1 MSLRLQRQRLQ
12 KKLAN
17 LLEIP
22 DDIVLDLPRITLLGN
37 MQMLIENHK
46 GIIEYTGELVRIRLN
61 RKELIISG
69 IGLSLGNLQAEELII
84 EGEITGLNFELN

>member
-1 MSLRLQRQRLQ
+1 MSLRSQRQRLQ
-12 KKLAN
+12 KKLAH

-46 GIIEYTGELVRIRLN
+46 GIIEYTAELVRVRLN
-61 RKELIISG
+61 HKEIVISG
-69 IGLSLGNLQAEELII
+69 VGLSLGNLQAEELIV
-84 EGEITGLNFELN
+84 EGEITGLSFEMN

>member
-1 MSLRLQRQRLQ
+1 MSLRAHRQHLQ

-37 MQMLIENHK
+37 MQLLIENHK
-46 GIIEYTGELVRIRLN
+46 GIVEYTGERVRIRLN
-61 RKELIISG
+61 REELLIAG
-69 IGLSLGNLQAEELII
+69 KGLALGNLQAEELVI
-84 EGEITGLNFELN
+84 EGEITGLYFETN

>member
-1 MSLRLQRQRLQ
+1 MSLRTQRQRLQ

-37 MQMLIENHK
+37 MQLLIENHK
-46 GIIEYTGELVRIRLN
+46 GIIEYTSERVRIRLN

-69 IGLSLGNLQAEELII
+69 IGLSLGNLQAEELIV
-84 EGEITGLNFELN
+84 EGEITGLSFDMN

>member
-1 MSLRLQRQRLQ
+1 MSLRTQRQRLQ

-37 MQMLIENHK
+37 MQLLIENHK
-46 GIIEYTGELVRIRLN
+46 GIIEYTSELVRIRLN

-69 IGLSLGNLQAEELII
+69 IGLSLGNLQAEELIV
-84 EGEITGLNFELN
+84 EGEITGLSFDMN

>member
-1 MSLRLQRQRLQ
+1 MSLRMQRQRLQ
-12 KKLAN
+12 KKLAH

-37 MQMLIENHK
+37 RQMLVENHK
-46 GIIEYTGELVRIRLN
+46 GIIEYTGERVRIRLN
-61 RKELIISG
+61 RKELLISG

-84 EGEITGLNFELN
+84 EGDITGLYFEMD

>member
-1 MSLRLQRQRLQ
+1 MTLRMQRQRLQ

-37 MQMLIENHK
+37 MQMLVENHK
-46 GIIEYTGELVRIRLN
+46 GIIEYTNKNVRIRLK
-61 RKELIISG
+61 RGELVIVG
-69 IGLSLGNLQAEELII
+69 VGLLLGNLQAEELIV
-84 EGEITGLNFELN
+84 EGEITELRFVE

>member
-1 MSLRLQRQRLQ
+1 MSLRTQRQRLQ

-46 GIIEYTGELVRIRLN
+46 GIIEYTSELVRVRLN

-69 IGLSLGNLQAEELII
+69 IALSLGNLQTEELII
-84 EGEITGLNFELN
+84 EGEITGICFEMN

>member
-1 MSLRLQRQRLQ
+1 MRLQRQRLQ

-37 MQMLIENHK
+37 MQMLVENHK
-46 GIIEYTGELVRIRLN
+46 GIIEYTNDFVRIRLN
-61 RKELIISG
+61 RGLLVIVGES
-69 IGLSLGNLQAEELII
+69 LSLGNLQAEELIV
-84 EGEITGLNFELN
+84 EGEITALRFEGE

>member
-1 MSLRLQRQRLQ
+1 MTLRMQRQRLQ

-37 MQMLIENHK
+37 MQMLVENHK
-46 GIIEYTGELVRIRLN
+46 GIIEYTNKNVRIRLK
-61 RKELIISG
+61 RGELVLVG
-69 IGLSLGNLQAEELII
+69 VGLLLGNLQAEELIV
-84 EGEITGLNFELN
+84 EGEITELRFVE

>member
-1 MSLRLQRQRLQ
+1 MSLRVQRQRLQ

-37 MQMLIENHK
+37 MQMLVENHK
-46 GIIEYTGELVRIRLN
+46 GIIEYTSERVRIRLN
-61 RKELIISG
+61 RKELLIDG
-69 IGLSLGNLQAEELII
+69 NRLSLGNLQAEELII
-84 EGEITGLNFELN
+84 EGEITRLCFEMN